1 MQWYNLVFSFSTDPI
16 SPEFPEGSHKVVVYG
31 ASETTISEESWFI
44 SSIRAERIGSR
55 QILNQ
60 TIIP

>member
-1 MQWYNLVFSFSTDPI
+1 MQWYNLVFSFSIDPI

-44 SSIRAERIGSR
+44 LVLGQKE
-55 QILNQ
+55 
-60 TIIP
+60 